1 MFTILVISGERT
13 GRLAMTKVMGIGSKI
28 QVEVFMPEVMEE
40 RLDAV
45 IAL

>member
-1 MFTILVISGERT
+1 MFMILVISGERT
-13 GRLAMTKVMGIGSKI
+13 GRLAMTKVLGIRSRI

-40 RLDAV
+40 WLDAV